1 LARVIPDDLFAFVSS
16 HFSEQRMNLRT
27 TAAAAL
33 LLALAIT
40 PAFAQKNYG
49 PGASDTEVKIGS
61 TAPYSGPASAAST
74 ATKSFAAYFDKINAE
89 DGGINGRKINV
100 ITADDGYAPPRTV
113 EQTRKL
119 VEQDGVLFM
128 AGSVGTPTQLAVRQ
142 YLNDRKVPQ
151 LFPATGAA
159 SFFDPQKSPWTVG
172 FAPSHYTE
180 GRLIGKNVSATMP
193 GAKIAVLFQNDDF
206 GKDFLRGA
214 KETLSNGAT
223 IVSQQSY
230 EESNPTVDSQIASLQ
245 ASGADVLFAFA
256 TQKAAAQA
264 IRHAAE
270 IGWKPKIFI
279 PSVVSSIR
287 QVLEPAGL
295 DNSKGI
301 FTATY
306 VKDPTSP
313 IWENDSD
320 VQAFIEWVKKYDTS
334 VDLRDSFGASGG
346 YMVGILIERILKAA
360 GNDLSREN
368 ILKQATNLHDVALP
382 MLLPG
387 IIVNTSPTDYRT
399 IKQMQFA
406 YFDGQ
411 NWVPTGNLVS
421 D

>member
-1 LARVIPDDLFAFVSS
+1 
-16 HFSEQRMNLRT
+16 MNFRT
-27 TAAAAL
+27 TAAAGL
-33 LLALAIT
+33 LLALSIT

-49 PGASDTEVKIGS
+49 PGASDTAVTIGS
-61 TAPYSGPASAAST
+61 TGPYSGPVSAAST
-74 ATKSFAAYFDKINAE
+74 VTKSFAAYFDKVNAE
-89 DGGINGRKINV
+89 DGGINGRKIKV
-100 ITADDGYAPPRTV
+100 ITGDDGYVPPRTV

-128 AGSVGTPTQLAVRQ
+128 ADSVGTPTQLAVRQ

-159 SFFDPQKSPWTVG
+159 PFYDPQKSPWTIG
-172 FAPSHYTE
+172 FAPSSYTE

-193 GAKIAVLFQNDDF
+193 GAKVAVLFQNDDL

-223 IVSQQSY
+223 IVAQQSY
-230 EESNPTVDSQIASLQ
+230 EVSDPTIDSQIVSLQ
-245 ASGADVLFAFA
+245 ASNADVLFAFA

-279 PSVVSSIR
+279 PSIVSSIS
-287 QVLEPAGL
+287 QVLQPAGL
-295 DNSKGI
+295 DNSKGVY
-301 FTATY
+301 TATY

-313 IWENDSD
+313 TWENDPD
-320 VQAFIEWVKKYDTS
+320 VQAFIAWVKKYDTA
-334 VDLRDSFGASGG
+334 VDVRDSFAASGG
-346 YMVGILIERILKAA
+346 YMVGILIEKILKAA

-368 ILKQATNLHDVALP
+368 IMKQATNLHDVTLP

-387 IIVNTSPTDYRT
+387 ITINTSPTDYRS
-399 IKQMQFA
+399 IKQMQFQ
-406 YFDGQ
+406 YFDGK
-411 NWVPTGNLVS
+411 NWVLTGSVVS
-421 D
+421 G